1 MGDVGGRSC
10 GEEDF
15 FHLVRPL
22 PTLSVWQSAEA
33 GGGSALVKASS
44 DLEQGREAYDALAWG
59 EAYECLARADEATPL
74 RGGDLELLAVSAHML
89 GRVDEWLP
97 LLERAHHRHAE
108 AGEQQRAIRCA
119 FWIGMNL
126 ALRGE
131 MGPATGWL
139 GRAQRLLEREE
150 TECVEHGY
158 MLLPVAFQHE
168 VSGDLEGASATAA
181 AAAGIAERFGDSDL
195 FALAVHVQGTVVAK
209 SGRVA
214 EGLGLLDE
222 AMVAVTAGEVSPVV
236 CGIVYCGVILAC
248 EEVYELRRAQEWT
261 AALTRW
267 CEQQPD
273 LVSFRGR
280 CLVHRAQ
287 LKRLHGDWPAAL
299 DEARIAGERFAQAM
313 NPGAIA
319 RAWYLQGDVQRLTG
333 RFEEAEDAYREA
345 SRLGLEPQPGLALLR
360 LAQGDPHASAAAIR
374 RAVAEATDPAARAG
388 LLPAFVEI
396 VLAADD
402 LDAAREACDELD
414 EIASGYGTDLLRA
427 LAAQARGAV
436 ELAAGD
442 ANAALVKLREACRA
456 WQELEAPYELAVAR
470 VLLGRARRLVG
481 DEDGFDLELD
491 AARAIFEQLGAAPSV
506 AAVAGLAGQDDEGEA
521 HGLTSRELEVLRLVA
536 KGRSNREI
544 ASALVISE
552 HTVAR
557 HVQNIFTKL
566 GVPSRTAAG
575 AFAFEHGLV

>member
-1 MGDVGGRSC
+1 M
-10 GEEDF
+10 
-15 FHLVRPL
+15 
-22 PTLSVWQSAEA
+22 
-33 GGGSALVKASS
+33 VKATS
-44 DLEQGREAYDALAWG
+44 DLEQGREAYEALAWAA
-59 EAYECLARADEATPL
+59 AYECLSRADHAVPL
-74 RGGDLELLAVSAHML
+74 RGGDLELLATSAHML

-97 LLERAHHRHAE
+97 LLERAHQSYAE
-108 AGEQQRAIRCA
+108 EGEPLRAVRCA

-131 MGPATGWL
+131 LGPATGWL
-139 GRAQRLLEREE
+139 GRAQRLLEREDR
-150 TECVEHGY
+150 ECVEHGY

-181 AAAGIAERFGDSDL
+181 AAAEIAERFGDSDL

-214 EGLGLLDE
+214 DGLGLLDE
-222 AMVAVTAGEVSPVV
+222 AMVAVTTGEVSPVV

-248 EEVYELRRAQEWT
+248 EEVYEVRRAQEWT

-273 LVSFRGR
+273 LISFRGR

-287 LKRLHGDWPAAL
+287 LLRLHGEWPAAL
-299 DEARIAGERFAQAM
+299 DEARLAGERFAEAM

-319 RAWYLQGDVQRLTG
+319 RAWYLQGDLQRLTG
-333 RFEEAEDAYREA
+333 RFEAAEASYREA

-360 LAQGDPHASAAAIR
+360 LAQGNAEAAAAAIR
-374 RAVAEATDPAARAG
+374 RVVAETTDPAVRAG
-388 LLPAFVEI
+388 LLPASVEI
-396 VLAADD
+396 LLVAADVE
-402 LDAAREACDELD
+402 AARAASAELA
-414 EIASGYGTDLLRA
+414 EISTRYGTDLLRA
-427 LAAQARGAV
+427 VGAQARGAL

-442 ANAALVKLREACRA
+442 AVSALVSLREACRA
-456 WQELEAPYELAVAR
+456 WQELGAPYELAVAR

-481 DEDGFDLELD
+481 DEDGFELELD
-491 AARAIFEQLGAAPSV
+491 AARAAFQQLGAAPSV
-506 AAVAGLAGQDDEGEA
+506 ASVDALTGGGDSVEA

-536 KGRSNREI
+536 KGKSNREI

-557 HVQNIFTKL
+557 HLQNIFTKL
-566 GVPSRTAAG
+566 GVASRTAAG
-575 AFAFEHGLV
+575 AFAFEHDLV